1 MRRLCLSFFVVG
13 LAACANFGGYSLQ
26 EKGSAAAETAEP
38 VDPSDA
44 SAPCSIDCG
53 DGGMSN
59 PPNHDGG
66 GGEDASKP
74 PPAMGPNPVE
84 CYPDGDRDGVPRQ
97 TTPSKIDDACPVGWI
112 PVAATTVFD
121 CNDND
126 PLMKPGQ
133 TAFFVQAG
141 SDNTWDYDCDNA
153 NTGDAIYTVDCSG
166 IPSSACASAFAVIEM
181 DGKTVTNKSQLHCGG
196 TGTMLGCKQSAGG
209 CTVDFGNQGTR
220 TIRCR

>member
-13 LAACANFGGYSLQ
+13 LAACANFNGYSLL
-26 EKGSAAAETAEP
+26 EKGSAAQDGDPAEP
-38 VDPSDA
+38 AGPSTPCA
-44 SAPCSIDCG
+44 SDCG
-53 DGGMSN
+53 DAAVPST
-59 PPNHDGG
+59 PPQHDAGG
-66 GGEDASKP
+66 GDAATP
-74 PPAMGPNPVE
+74 PPPVGPNPVE
-84 CYPDGDRDGVPRQ
+84 CYPDGDRDGVPKQ

-133 TAFFVQAG
+133 TAFFAQPG
-141 SDNTWDYDCDNA
+141 SDNTYDYDCDDA
-153 NTGDAIYTVDCSG
+153 NTGDAIYTLDCSG
-166 IPSSACASAFAVIEM
+166 IPSSACAGAFAVIEM

-196 TGTMLGCKQSAGG
+196 TGSMLGCKVSGGG